1 MKLSSNDQESIVGL
15 LTRIYTDILAIE
27 EEFQL
32 LIGDGDFR
40 PRIDYFHDAI
50 RTFTALDGQMPPADS
65 RLSVQLLSYDLACLR
80 YIQDMPL
87 SSFKP
92 HSSVQSPSTE
102 IMTAGPGVAVQP
114 KRPDRN
120 VRARI
125 CELYQHYAVLF
136 SALLKPFADNDYHE
150 RIDEL
155 NEDIKDINAL
165 ASQLESMAQD
175 KGNIEK
181 LTAAV
186 QHLEEEQLRQL
197 MNLFMQHQKYKNKD
211 ELKKLIAFLKQHVKG
226 KDKLI
231 ASIENAHMQYGL
243 SQLGIFENSKDLLK
257 KMAIQGTNLVG
268 KFVEASIA
276 ETRRE
281 IGR

>member
-1 MKLSSNDQESIVGL
+1 MKISPNDQESIINL
-15 LTRIYTDILAIE
+15 MNRIYTDILTIE

-40 PRIDYFHDAI
+40 PRIDYFHDAV
-50 RTFTALDGQMPPADS
+50 RTFTALEGKMPGNDS
-65 RLSVQLLSYDLACLR
+65 RLNVQLLSYDLSCLR

-87 SSFKP
+87 SSFRP
-92 HSSVQSPSTE
+92 HASIQSPATD
-102 IMTAGPGVAVQP
+102 IMTAGPGVATQP
-114 KRPDRN
+114 KRPDRG

-136 SALLKPFADNDYHE
+136 SALLKPFADHDYHE

-165 ASQLESMAQD
+165 ASQLEGLIKDS
-175 KGNIEK
+175 GNLEK
-181 LTAAV
+181 LNAAIA
-186 QHLEEEQLRQL
+186 HLEEDQLRQL
-197 MNLFMQHQKYKNKD
+197 LTLFMQHQKYKNKD
-211 ELKKLIAFLKQHVKG
+211 EIKKLVAFLKQHAKG
-226 KDKLI
+226 KDKQI
-231 ASIENAHMQYGL
+231 AGIENAHMQYSL

-257 KMAIQGTNLVG
+257 KMAQQGTNLVG